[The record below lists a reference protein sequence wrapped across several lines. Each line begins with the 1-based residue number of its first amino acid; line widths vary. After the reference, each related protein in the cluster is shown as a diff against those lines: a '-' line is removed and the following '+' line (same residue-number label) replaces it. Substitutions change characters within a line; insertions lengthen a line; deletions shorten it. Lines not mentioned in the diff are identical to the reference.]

1 MRMGNV
7 EQTRKIVLALL
18 LGGMVFGVSWLAL
31 DFSQSALLGLIVVLV
46 ALWSNEA
53 LPMAVVSLLPIV
65 MFPAFGITDTK
76 TTALNYANPIVYLF
90 FGGFL
95 LAIAVEKSGL
105 HRWMA
110 HHLLALFPKSAKGVI
125 FALAFTSALLSS
137 LLSNTT
143 TTLLLISMGL
153 FLSDKPSVRMRYLL
167 AIAYGASV
175 GGIITPVGTAP
186 NLILL
191 GIVGEHNLPQ
201 IPFMQW
207 VMMVAPLAAAML
219 VFMGWL
225 LGLGLGDEPSHAGDT
240 HPPLTRDQSKV
251 LALLGILMGL
261 LFINAPIKP
270 YWNGLGLAEEGIML
284 AFGLVLFAPGL
295 NLLDWNEDKAK
306 VPFRIMFLFGA
317 GFAIAK
323 AFSQTGLAD
332 VTAQSLGVMGSL
344 EMWMILLCIGA
355 LITFTTEITS
365 NTALISVMLPVIYSF
380 AQQNHLDPT
389 LLMMV
394 ATICASYAFML
405 PIATPPNA
413 IVMSSGVI
421 RVKDMARYG
430 FVLNL
435 SGIVLI
441 VLFAHFYWRYFI

>member
-1 MRMGNV
+1 MGEASKKLLFSIALASV
-7 EQTRKIVLALL
+7 VL
-18 LGGMVFGVSWLAL
+18 GVSFFLGHT
-31 DFSQSALLGLIVVLV
+31 FSQSALLGSIVLLV

-65 MFPAFGITDTK
+65 LFPAFGIIDTK
-76 TTALNYANPIVYLF
+76 TTSLNYANPIVYLF

-110 HHLLALFPKSAKGVI
+110 HHLLNLFPKTAKGVI

-153 FLSDKPSVRMRYLL
+153 FLSDIPRVQMRYLL
-167 AIAYGASV
+167 AIAYGASI

-191 GIVGEHNLPQ
+191 GVLGEHSLPA
-201 IPFMQW
+201 IPFIQW
-207 VMMVAPLAAAML
+207 VVMVAPLAFMML
-219 VFMGWL
+219 ASMGWI
-225 LGLGLGDEPSHAGDT
+225 LGIGLGDEPSHASES
-240 HPPLTRDQSKV
+240 HPPLTFPQMKV
-251 LALLGILMGL
+251 LTLLGILMGV
-261 LFINAPIKP
+261 LFINAPIRP
-270 YWNGLGLAEEGIML
+270 YWDGLGLAEEGVML
-284 AFGLVLFAPGL
+284 AFGLLLFLPGMD
-295 NLLDWNEDKAK
+295 LLEWNEDKGK
-306 VPFRIMFLFGA
+306 IPFRIMFLFGA

-332 VTAQSLGVMGSL
+332 STAQSLS
-344 EMWMILLCIGA
+344 ILGTFAPWVIMLAVAA

-365 NTALISVMLPVIYSF
+365 NTALISVMLPVIYAFST
-380 AQQNHLDPT
+380 QNGIDPM

-394 ATICASYAFML
+394 ATISSSYAFML

-413 IVMSSGVI
+413 IVMGSGVI
-421 RVKDMARYG
+421 KMKEMAKYG
-430 FVLNL
+430 LALNMI
-435 SGIVLI
+435 GIVLI
-441 VLFAHFYWRYFI
+441 LLFAYFYWTKFI

>member
-1 MRMGNV
+1 MNTS
-7 EQTRKIVLALL
+7 EQSKKLAIAIFMALI
-18 LGGMVFGVSWLAL
+18 VFGIAFVFLNAV
-31 DFSQSALLGLIVVLV
+31 QAALLGTIVLLV

-53 LPMAVVSLLPIV
+53 LPMAVVSLLPIIL
-65 MFPAFGITDTK
+65 FPSFGIIDTK

-110 HHLLALFPKSAKGVI
+110 HHLLNLFPKSAKGVI
-125 FALAFTSALLSS
+125 FALAFTSAMLSS

-143 TTLLLISMGL
+143 TTLLLMSMGL
-153 FLSDKPSVRMRYLL
+153 FLSSVPKIQMRYLL
-167 AIAYGASV
+167 AIAYGASI

-191 GIVGEHNLPQ
+191 GILGEHSLPVV
-201 IPFMQW
+201 PFVQW
-207 VMMVAPLAAAML
+207 VVMVAPLAFMML
-219 VFMGWL
+219 GMMGWV
-225 LGLGLGDEPSHAGDT
+225 LGIGLANEPSHASES
-240 HPPLTRDQSKV
+240 HPPLTPPQRKV
-251 LALLGILMGL
+251 LTLLGVLMGIL
-261 LFINAPIKP
+261 LINAPIRP
-270 YWNGLGLAEEGIML
+270 YWNGLGLAEEGVML
-284 AFGLVLFAPGL
+284 TFGLLLFLPQL
-295 NLLDWNEDKAK
+295 NLLDWVEDKGK
-306 VPFRIMFLFGA
+306 IPFRIMFLFGA

-323 AFSQTGLAD
+323 AFSDTGLAD
-332 VTAQSLGVMGSL
+332 ATAQSLGMLGTL
-344 EMWMILLCIGA
+344 APWMIILAIAA

-380 AQQNHLDPT
+380 SIQNHFDPI

-394 ATICASYAFML
+394 ATISSSYAFML

-421 RVKDMARYG
+421 KIKEMAKYG
-430 FVLNL
+430 MVLNII
-435 SGIVLI
+435 GIILI
-441 VLFAHFYWRYFI
+441 VLFANFYWKNFI

>member
-1 MRMGNV
+1 MSI
-7 EQTRKIVLALL
+7 EARKILIAVAAALAMFGAALSVLNLT
-18 LGGMVFGVSWLAL
+18 
-31 DFSQSALLGLIVVLV
+31 QSALLASVVLLV

-110 HHLLALFPKSAKGVI
+110 HHLLSLFPKSAKGVI

-153 FLSDKPSVRMRYLL
+153 FLSDIPKIQMRYLL
-167 AIAYGASV
+167 AIAYGASI
-175 GGIITPVGTAP
+175 GGIITPIGTAP
-186 NLILL
+186 NLIFL
-191 GIVGEHNLPQ
+191 GILGEHSLPSV
-201 IPFMQW
+201 PFVQW
-207 VMMVAPLAAAML
+207 VAMVAPLAVTML
-219 VFMGWL
+219 IAMGWV
-225 LGLGLGDEPSHAGDT
+225 LGIGLGDEPSHASES
-240 HPPLTRDQSKV
+240 HPPLTPPQAKV
-251 LALLGILMGL
+251 LSLLGILMAL
-261 LFINAPIKP
+261 LFVNAPIKP
-270 YWNGLGLAEEGIML
+270 YWDGLGLAEEGIML
-284 AFGLVLFAPGL
+284 AFGLVLFMPGL
-295 NLLDWNEDKAK
+295 GLLEWDADKGK
-306 VPFRIMFLFGA
+306 IPFRIMFLFGA

-323 AFSQTGLAD
+323 AFSETGLAE
-332 VTAQSLGVMGSL
+332 VTAQSLGILGEL
-344 EMWMILLCIGA
+344 APWMILLAVAA

-365 NTALISVMLPVIYSF
+365 NTALISVMLPVIYAF
-380 AQQNHLDPT
+380 ALQNGLDPM
-389 LLMMV
+389 LLMMT

-421 RVKDMARYG
+421 HVKDMIRYG

-435 SGIVLI
+435 AGIGLI
-441 VLFAHFYWRYFI
+441 VLFAHFFWRHFL